1 MITKSDHFQCGTV
14 VAVVQSSEFF
24 TTTFPRWSACS
35 SRSMVVVSIR
45 AAVGVALLSVAF
57 PVILRIFLS
66 PWTFVLV
73 FPFLLFVSGAAG
85 FWSYVVLAHY
95 TSTARPSRSR
105 RLLEASRPLA
115 FSTPA
120 AWQAVLTRSQWS
132 LKSPQNLPP
141 LYPDYPLVSATVN
154 EILIMIVR
162 DFVLTW
168 YKELSTSPS
177 FPTAV
182 SESLHSSM
190 DVLLKRM
197 EGTDLASLIVRRILP
212 KLTAHVDQ
220 FRYSETVL
228 RGAGLERHLTQSEE
242 LDLLLASRYVSRGG
256 SLHPA
261 VDNLSTTFTRQAEE
275 NHLRGLVESTLPFLL
290 PSNDAG
296 SKAVRLVVREIVACS
311 VLAPITDLLSDP
323 DFWNR
328 SIDQLVSFLRRFN
341 HPYILHSIAFTLG
354 WCCN

>member
-1 MITKSDHFQCGTV
+1 
-14 VAVVQSSEFF
+14 
-24 TTTFPRWSACS
+24 
-35 SRSMVVVSIR
+35 MVDGSIR
-45 AAVGVALLSVAF
+45 AAIGVALLSVAF
-57 PVILRIFLS
+57 PVILRVLLS
-66 PWTFVLV
+66 PWTFVFVLPSLLV
-73 FPFLLFVSGAAG
+73 ISGFIGFL
-85 FWSYVVLAHY
+85 SYVALAHY
-95 TSTARPSRSR
+95 TSAARSSER
-105 RLLEASRPLA
+105 RKLLEASRPLA

-132 LKSPQNLPP
+132 LKSPHNLPP
-141 LYPDYPLVSATVN
+141 LYPDYPLVSASVN
-154 EILIMIVR
+154 EMLIMIVR

-168 YKELSTSPS
+168 YRELSASPS

-182 SESLHSSM
+182 SESLHSSIEI
-190 DVLLKRM
+190 LLKRI
-197 EGTDLASLIVRRILP
+197 ENTDLASLIVRRILP

-242 LDLLLASRYVSRGG
+242 LDLLLASRYVSQGG

-275 NHLRGLVESTLPFLL
+275 SHLKALVESALPLLL
-290 PSNDAG
+290 PPKDAN
-296 SKAVRLVVREIVACS
+296 SRAVRIVVREIVACT

-328 SIDQLVSFLRRFN
+328 AIDQLVRLCTSF
-341 HPYILHSIAFTLG
+341 
-354 WCCN
+354 